1 MTEKGFGMTTIVDAE
16 NTLLGV
22 FTDGDLR
29 RVIDQ
34 KLDIS
39 SATMQQVM
47 SANPKTISRDI
58 LAAEALTL
66 MEASS
71 ITALIVE
78 DEQHHPVGVLHMH
91 DILRAGVV

>member
-1 MTEKGFGMTTIVDAE
+1 MTTVVAND
-16 NTLLGV
+16 NRLLGV

-34 KLDIS
+34 KIDLSNALMAD
-39 SATMQQVM
+39 VM
-47 SANPKTISRDI
+47 SSNPRTISREI
-58 LAAEALTL
+58 LAAEALTI
-66 MEASS
+66 MEKSC

-78 DEQHHPVGVLHMH
+78 DESHRPVGVLHMH

>member
-1 MTEKGFGMTTIVDAE
+1 FGMTTIVDAD
-16 NTLLGV
+16 NKLLGV

-34 KLDIS
+34 KMDIS
-39 SATMQQVM
+39 TANMQEVM
-47 SANPKTISRDI
+47 SASPKTISREI
-58 LAAEALTL
+58 LAAEALTI
-66 MEASS
+66 MEAAS

-78 DEQHHPVGVLHMH
+78 DENRHPVGVLHMH